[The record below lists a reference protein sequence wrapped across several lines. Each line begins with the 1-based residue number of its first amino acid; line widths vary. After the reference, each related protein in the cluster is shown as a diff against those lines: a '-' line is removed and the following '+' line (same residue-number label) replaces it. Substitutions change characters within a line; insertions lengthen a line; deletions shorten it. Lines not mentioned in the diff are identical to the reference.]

1 VTTFLETMMATTARV
16 SETKPDV
23 SGLTINLKE
32 AKAGLSSL
40 LDRALK
46 GQFVTITRHK
56 KPVAVIVSVETAE
69 LAKRQLQKKRPGLA
83 AHLLKFPGGIDLER
97 NPAPSRDIDL

>member
-1 VTTFLETMMATTARV
+1 MATTARV
-16 SETKPDV
+16 RETKPNV

-32 AKAGLSSL
+32 AKAGLSGL
-40 LDRALK
+40 LDRAVK

-56 KPVAVIVSVETAE
+56 KAVAVIVSVETAE
-69 LAKRQLQKKRPGLA
+69 LAKTALRQKRQGLA
-83 AHLLKFPGGIDLER
+83 AHLLKFPGGIEIER